1 VDIDKELIKAVKSR
15 DIKKVKE
22 LLERGANPNA
32 KDENGWT
39 PLHHAAEVGSVD
51 IAKFL
56 IDKGAYVNA
65 RAERAKYEG
74 CRRLDVS
81 GITPLH
87 IAACYGFLPL
97 AELLLESGADPN
109 AIDQCGRTPTYLAE
123 GNGHKGVAELIKE
136 YTEGR
141 RRRKAGIELVE
152 VSSGVLRA
160 GVWGSLSLRLRGSG
174 VFSLELEGD
183 VDYFAE
189 DTYSLN
195 GVGSVEIA
203 VRPRVSG
210 RLPLRLTLRSGES
223 TTTKLIWLNVEE
235 GRNTCPH
242 CGAQIEPG
250 AKYCWK
256 CGAKLEPSS

>member
-1 VDIDKELIKAVKSR
+1 VDLDKELIKAVKSR
-15 DIKKVKE
+15 DIKRVIE

-32 KDENGWT
+32 KDEYGWT

-97 AELLLESGADPN
+97 VELLLESGADPN

-123 GNGHKGVAELIKE
+123 GNGHKGVAALIKE
-136 YTEGR
+136 YA
-141 RRRKAGIELVE
+141 AGIELVE
-152 VSSGVLRA
+152 VSSGALRT
-160 GVWGSLSLRLRGSG
+160 GVWGSLVLRLRGSG

-189 DTYSLN
+189 DTYSLS
-195 GVGSVEIA
+195 GEGSVEIA
-203 VRPRVSG
+203 IRPRVSG
-210 RLPLRLTLRSGES
+210 RLPVRLTVKSGES
-223 TTTKLIWLNVEE
+223 KVTKLIWLSVGE
-235 GRNTCPH
+235 GKITCPH
-242 CGAQIEPG
+242 CGAQVEPG

-256 CGAKLEPSS
+256 CGAKLEPGL